1 MQQKVKSV
9 ERIRHEVVTPAPY
22 TPKTTSGDIATKF
35 SETPRT
41 LHGNAAAFKCARYG
55 NCIEHYSAPSKY
67 APLLWTLAFILLA
80 GVAIMLVAADK
91 A

>member
-22 TPKTTSGDIATKF
+22 TPKTTSGDVNTKF

-41 LHGNAAAFKCARYG
+41 LHGNAAAFKGARYG
-55 NCIEHYSAPSKY
+55 NWIEHYSSPSKY
-67 APLLWTLAFILLA
+67 MRWLWVGGFIVLIALTA
-80 GVAIMLVAADK
+80 VVLIIK
-91 A
+91 T